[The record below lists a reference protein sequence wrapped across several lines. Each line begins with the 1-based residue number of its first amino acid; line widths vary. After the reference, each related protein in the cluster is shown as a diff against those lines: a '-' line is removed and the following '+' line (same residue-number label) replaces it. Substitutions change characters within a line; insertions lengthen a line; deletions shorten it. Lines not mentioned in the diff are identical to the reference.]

1 MICIYTAIAYVFC
14 KIYQE
19 FTTNSMQIF
28 ITSPFFRKDIVRSV
42 TTTTTTTT
50 TMMPSITMSLSSRLA
65 SHSFSSS
72 SSPRGAAVAD
82 RRGREKAGGRYDSVF
97 FRQGRTAKVH
107 LLSSRDSSKKGEERA
122 TQSRRRTF
130 VRSNIN
136 DNNSGDDNRNNPNLY
151 QDFEHEEKK
160 EEKDWERKLFTANDG
175 NDGTIEKIWTVP
187 WSLSH
192 VVVVMM
198 LWMVSF
204 LWVGQSFVPWATFHM
219 GFDAEALTS
228 RGVALYSLFADI
240 AACVVGIFCVWFGT
254 RKYQDELNNTN
265 WFRVTFESVEEL
277 KRCSKET
284 LMFVAT
290 FPLVNLVADVNS
302 KLCDYFANGGTIF
315 SFRGILTSLFG
326 GSSSSHQLTT
336 TPVVVNPSNFERVA
350 MSGDGVSV
358 LFYAVLVAV
367 VAPIWEEVIFRGFLM
382 PSLTKKWRVS
392 TSICLSSCIFALAH
406 FSLDRFLPL
415 TALSIALSILYV
427 RTRNVVAPIVLHA
440 LWNAAAVLEATDAF
454 DALLEGLLE
463 ALGVLVGA

>member
-1 MICIYTAIAYVFC
+1 M
-14 KIYQE
+14 
-19 FTTNSMQIF
+19 
-28 ITSPFFRKDIVRSV
+28 
-42 TTTTTTTT
+42 TTT
-50 TMMPSITMSLSSRLA
+50 TMLTSRLA
-65 SHSFSSS
+65 SHSVSSS
-72 SSPRGAAVAD
+72 SSSRVAAVAD
-82 RRGREKAGGRYDSVF
+82 RRAAQPTRYDSSWKQQ
-97 FRQGRTAKVH
+97 RQRHPFPLRPSRKAKL
-107 LLSSRDSSKKGEERA
+107 LLSGSDSSKIEVRI
-122 TQSRRRTF
+122 QRRRAF
-130 VRSNIN
+130 VRSTTN
-136 DNNSGDDNRNNPNLY
+136 DGSNNHQHLEEKEEREE
-151 QDFEHEEKK
+151 DFEKKTREEG
-160 EEKDWERKLFTANDG
+160 KDWERKLFNVDDG
-175 NDGTIEKIWTVP
+175 NESITIGKIWAVP

-198 LWMVSF
+198 LWMISF

-219 GFDAEALTS
+219 GFDAEVLTS

-254 RKYQDELNNTN
+254 RKYQEELKNTN
-265 WFRVTFESVEEL
+265 WFRVTFESVEEF

-284 LMFVAT
+284 LLFVAT
-290 FPLVNLVADVNS
+290 FPLVNLVAELNS

-315 SFRGILTSLFG
+315 SLRGILTSLFG
-326 GSSSSHQLTT
+326 GNGSSTQLTT

-406 FSLDRFLPL
+406 FSMDRFLPL
-415 TALSIALSILYV
+415 TALSVALSILYV

-454 DALLEGLLE
+454 DVLLEGLLE

>member
-1 MICIYTAIAYVFC
+1 M
-14 KIYQE
+14 
-19 FTTNSMQIF
+19 
-28 ITSPFFRKDIVRSV
+28 
-42 TTTTTTTT
+42 TT
-50 TMMPSITMSLSSRLA
+50 TMLTSRLA
-65 SHSFSSS
+65 SHSVSSS
-72 SSPRGAAVAD
+72 SSSRVAAVAD
-82 RRGREKAGGRYDSVF
+82 RRAAQPTRYDSSWKQQQQRHPF
-97 FRQGRTAKVH
+97 PLRPSRKAKL
-107 LLSSRDSSKKGEERA
+107 LLSGSDSSKIEVRI
-122 TQSRRRTF
+122 QRRRAF
-130 VRSNIN
+130 VRSTTN
-136 DNNSGDDNRNNPNLY
+136 DGSNNHQHLEEKEEREE
-151 QDFEHEEKK
+151 DFEKKTREEG
-160 EEKDWERKLFTANDG
+160 KDWERKLFNVDDG
-175 NDGTIEKIWTVP
+175 NEGITIGKIWAVP

-198 LWMVSF
+198 LWMISF

-254 RKYQDELNNTN
+254 RKYQEELTNTN
-265 WFRVTFESVEEL
+265 WFRVTFESVEEF

-284 LMFVAT
+284 LLFVAT
-290 FPLVNLVADVNS
+290 FPLVNLVAELNS

-315 SFRGILTSLFG
+315 SLRGILTSLFG
-326 GSSSSHQLTT
+326 GNGSSTQLTT

-406 FSLDRFLPL
+406 FSMDRFLPL
-415 TALSIALSILYV
+415 TALSVALSILYV

-454 DALLEGLLE
+454 DVLLEGLLE